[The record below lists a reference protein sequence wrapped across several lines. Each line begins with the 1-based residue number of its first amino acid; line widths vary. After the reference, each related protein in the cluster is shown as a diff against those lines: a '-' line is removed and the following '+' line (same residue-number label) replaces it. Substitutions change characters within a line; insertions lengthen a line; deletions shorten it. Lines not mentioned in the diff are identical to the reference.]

1 MVYFIIYVII
11 GAVIGLL
18 TWFWNSSKYSERI
31 NEGGILI
38 YLIGCIFLWPAVFVA
53 TTMDMCVYIWNK
65 INIFKI

>member
-1 MVYFIIYVII
+1 MTYFILYPII
-11 GAVIGLL
+11 GLFIGLI

-38 YLIGCIFLWPAVFVA
+38 YLIGSIFLWPAVFVA
-53 TTMDMCVYIWNK
+53 TTMDICAYICNK